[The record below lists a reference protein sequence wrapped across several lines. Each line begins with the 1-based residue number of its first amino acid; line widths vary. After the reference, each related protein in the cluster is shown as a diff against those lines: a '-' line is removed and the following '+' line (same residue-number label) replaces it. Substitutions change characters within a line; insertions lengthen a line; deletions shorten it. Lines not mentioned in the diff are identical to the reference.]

1 MMQTTAQK
9 TLQRIKGIGTV
20 LAQRLVESG
29 IDTPAK
35 LAELGEEGLRQLR
48 GINRRAV
55 PAILAQAQTLAE
67 GPPENSEQANELL
80 RQSSLRLQAEVQRL
94 VAAALENHGDK
105 LAGKKGERLEK
116 QMRKLLAGLER
127 VNGALGAGSTRAA
140 KGLSKVEKRLD
151 ALTGDSVK
159 ALTQGLK
166 KARKP
171 LKRFRA

>member
-20 LAQRLVESG
+20 LAQRLIESG

-55 PAILAQAQTLAE
+55 PAILEQAQGLAE
-67 GPPENSEQANELL
+67 GLPENSEQQNELL
-80 RQSSLRLQAEVQRL
+80 RQTSLRLQSEVQRL
-94 VAAALENHGDK
+94 VAAALETHGDK

-116 QMRKLLAGLER
+116 QMRKLLAGLEKA
-127 VNGALGAGSTRAA
+127 NATLGARPKRSA
-140 KGLSKVEKRLD
+140 KGLAKIEKRLGELSD
-151 ALTGDSVK
+151 AGVN

-171 LKRFRA
+171 LKFLGE

>member
-55 PAILAQAQTLAE
+55 SAILAQAQALAE
-67 GPPENSEQANELL
+67 GPADNPQQQDEVL
-80 RQSSLRLQAEVQRL
+80 RQTSLRLQAEVQRL
-94 VAAALENHGDK
+94 VAAALETHGDK

-116 QMRKLLAGLER
+116 QMRKLLAALER
-127 VNGALGAGSTRAA
+127 LNGALGARPARAA
-140 KGLSKVEKRLD
+140 KGLSRVEKRLA
-151 ALTGDSVK
+151 ALTGDRVK
-159 ALTQGLK
+159 ALVQGLK